1 MLTLVAVLLH
11 PPILHPSSVIFC
23 VVHCSSYAL
32 ERICRDPIDAVCIN
46 DKTAYDDAKPYGG
59 IIACFFEGKYVEK
72 KRMMRRPASLLSLSF
87 NASSCISLISIC
99 YWTKSEQCCSLECLV
114 CGKKANVICKR
125 SFPEFTHQTTSKN
138 VVLYAMNHQH
148 WTFTETHSNYLCNLL
163 HSFYRPLNVFS
174 FDLEIYLAR
183 FSLQG
188 GAVNEKVDQR
198 VSR

>member
-72 KRMMRRPASLLSLSF
+72 RGWWEDLPLSSPFHSMHHLASHWSQFAIERNQSSAACLNAWCVVKKPTWYANDLSQNLLIKRLAKMWFCMQW
-87 NASSCISLISIC
+87 IISIEHSQ
-99 YWTKSEQCCSLECLV
+99 KHIQI
-114 CGKKANVICKR
+114 IC
-125 SFPEFTHQTTSKN
+125 
-138 VVLYAMNHQH
+138 V
-148 WTFTETHSNYLCNLL
+148 TFYIASIGH
-163 HSFYRPLNVFS
+163 
-174 FDLEIYLAR
+174 
-183 FSLQG
+183 
-188 GAVNEKVDQR
+188 
-198 VSR
+198 